1 VAQSMAATCHI
12 YIGLKL
18 CCWPES
24 TPRPPGRG
32 KRLGKGRQPARH
44 CLVLVIYM
52 EIYLYMFAYVDSWG
66 ATGLGLSPS
75 PWSHIAL
82 TYDPLLYRLARARL
96 HFDLV
101 STVIQMTR
109 HLSFNHWLVETGA
122 YVCTCA
128 RSYGS
133 YDLALDG

>member
-1 VAQSMAATCHI
+1 VAQSMATTCHI

-18 CCWPES
+18 CCWSES

-32 KRLGKGRQPARH
+32 KRLGKGCQPVH
-44 CLVLVIYM
+44 HYLVLVIYM
-52 EIYLYMFAYVDSWG
+52 TIYLYMFAYVDSWDT
-66 ATGLGLSPS
+66 TGLGLSPS

-82 TYDPLLYRLARARL
+82 TYDPLLYRLERAWLR
-96 HFDLV
+96 FDLV
-101 STVIQMTR
+101 SMVIQTT
-109 HLSFNHWLVETGA
+109 HHFSFNHWLVETGA

-133 YDLALDG
+133 HDHSLGG